1 MRVEELA
8 NPESRHDQARPVRK
22 AHGGRSENDRTLT
35 AVATGIS
42 RHLLRNYV
50 LMQALGLALAGCASS
65 RPRPIQEKYVGPD
78 RLELP
83 EWEWPHD
90 ATNAVSDR

>member
-1 MRVEELA
+1 MT
-8 NPESRHDQARPVRK
+8 
-22 AHGGRSENDRTLT
+22 ENDRTLA

-83 EWEWPHD
+83 EWKRPHD
-90 ATNAVSDR
+90 SMNAVSDR